1 MYSLVKFY
9 LQKRHKE
16 YIMNN
21 LLEAL
26 VIWKEKKAKVFKIEE
41 FTADMEDELEHELQA
56 RFIEIE
62 GNGVLAKAL
71 LFEDGFLELTAQ
83 DQENKKKFID
93 TSCTIEQTYE
103 LDDKLN
109 SWFNEV
115 ADYDEDEED

>member
-1 MYSLVKFY
+1 MD
-9 LQKRHKE
+9 
-16 YIMNN
+16 N

-26 VIWKEKKAKVFKIEE
+26 VNWKDKKAKVFKIEE
-41 FTADMEDELEHELQA
+41 FTAEMEDELEHELQA

-83 DQENKKKFID
+83 DQDNKKKFID

-109 SWFNEV
+109 NWFNEV